1 MNYKETYLKPE
12 IAFLLKKHHH
22 DISKTRYMVNRD
34 GVTVESTPDL
44 DKHYNHLELAY
55 NPNADEVIKHFKSN
69 GIDIHINEVSK
80 DKWEWIISFGN
91 KSIYSGETV
100 NGNLGKNLPQSRQY
114 FNSEKDAYYDCIIEL
129 IIII

>member
-12 IAFLLKKHHH
+12 VAFLLKKHHH
-22 DISKTRYMVNRD
+22 DIKKTRYMVNRD

-55 NPNADEVIKHFKSN
+55 NPNAEDVIKHFKSK
-69 GIDIHINEVSK
+69 GIDIHINEVSEN
-80 DKWEWIISFGN
+80 KWEWIISFGN

-100 NGNLGKNLPQSRQY
+100 NGNLGKNIPESRQY
-114 FNSEKDAYYDCIIEL
+114 FNSEKEAYYDCIIEL

>member
-12 IAFLLKKHHH
+12 VAFLLKKHHH
-22 DISKTRYMVNRD
+22 DIKKTRYMVNRD

-55 NPNADEVIKHFKSN
+55 NPNTEDVIKHFKSK
-69 GIDIHINEVSK
+69 GIDIHINEVSEN
-80 DKWEWIISFGN
+80 KWEWIISFGN

-100 NGNLGKNLPQSRQY
+100 NGNLGKNIPGSRQY
-114 FNSEKDAYYDCIIEL
+114 FNSEKEAYYDCIIEL